1 MTATNE
7 NVSAGLVPDPADTT
21 GLSFPT
27 GFLWGSAT
35 ASYQVEGAA
44 AEDGRTASIWDTF
57 SHTPGKICNGDNGD
71 VAADHY
77 QRMPADVAL
86 MSDLG
91 LSAYRFSVSWSR
103 VIPGGIGP
111 VNQQGLD
118 FYSRLVDELRA
129 RDIAPVVTMYHW
141 DLPQELEEAG
151 GWTNRATA
159 HAFAAYA
166 AVLAEALGDRVGT
179 WTTLNEP
186 WCSAFLG
193 YAGGVHAPGHTDPA
207 AALSAAHHLNLA
219 HGLGNQAVRSIV
231 PATAHHSVT
240 LNLHVVRPA
249 SGSQADLGAARRV
262 AAVGNEVWLGPMLS
276 GSYPADLID
285 MTSHITD
292 WAFVHADDLA
302 DIHQPLDVLG
312 INYYNPVKV
321 TAHDGVGPRAASD
334 GHGKVS
340 ASPWPGC
347 DDVDFLPLPGPYT
360 AMGWPVDASGLY
372 DLLLNVSA
380 DYPDQPLMV
389 TENGAAYDDELS
401 SDGLIHDQARVDY
414 LHAHLIA
421 VHSAIAAGAAV
432 RGYFVWSLLDN
443 FEWAYGY
450 SKRFG
455 IVHVDFDTQQ
465 RTPKD
470 SARWYSV
477 AATTNQIQTKAL
489 TTSTSVPRS

>member
-1 MTATNE
+1 MSAT
-7 NVSAGLVPDPADTT
+7 DPTDPT

-57 SHTPGKICNGDNGD
+57 SHTPDKVRNGNNGDI
-71 VAADHY
+71 ATDHY
-77 QRMPADVAL
+77 HRMPADVAL

-91 LSAYRFSVSWSR
+91 LAAYRFSVSWSR

-111 VNQQGLD
+111 VNQKGLD

-141 DLPQELEEAG
+141 DLPQELEDAG

-193 YAGGVHAPGHTDPA
+193 YAGGVHAPGRTDPV

-231 PATAHHSVT
+231 PATCQHSVT

-249 SGSQADLGAARRV
+249 SDSPADLSAARSV
-262 AAVGNEVWLGPMLS
+262 AAVGNGVWLGPMMS
-276 GSYPADLID
+276 GAYPADLID
-285 MTSHITD
+285 MTSNITD
-292 WAFVHADDLA
+292 WSFVRDDDLA
-302 DIHQPLDVLG
+302 VIHQPLDVLG
-312 INYYNPVKV
+312 INYYNPIKV
-321 TAHDGVGPRAASD
+321 AAYDGVGPRSASD
-334 GHGKVS
+334 GHGQVS

-372 DLLLNVSA
+372 DLLLSVSA

-389 TENGAAYDDELS
+389 TENGAAYEDGLS
-401 SDGLIHDQARVDY
+401 ADGLIHDQARVDY
-414 LHAHLIA
+414 LRGHLMA

-443 FEWAYGY
+443 FEWSYGY

-455 IVHVDFDTQQ
+455 IVHVDFDSQH
-465 RTPKD
+465 RTLKD
-470 SARWYSV
+470 SARWYAATV
-477 AATTNQIQTKAL
+477 AANQVQP
-489 TTSTSVPRS
+489 SG